1 MSRILLTIF
10 LATLSFSGFAQNAAF
25 PTKPV
30 RIVVGFPP
38 GGGADVVARAVA
50 DKFSETLGQPGV
62 VDNRAGASGNIA
74 ADFVARSPA
83 DGYTLYLATASNGI
97 NAAAAVTGSMKLGYD
112 IQKDLRPIVML
123 VRNQNVL
130 VANPKLPVS
139 SLRELIQLAKSE
151 PGKLNFGVMTAASQ
165 LAGEL
170 FRQMAKVDIVD
181 IPYKGAAPVVTDLL
195 GGQVELAILD
205 VAVVLPQ
212 IRAGKLKVL
221 AVSSTKR
228 FEGLPDV
235 PTFAE
240 AGVPGY
246 EASGWLGLMAPAD
259 TPPAVVSRLREAAT
273 KALAYPDV
281 AARLSQLG
289 VTPAAGSSEE
299 FAQFLRADVNKWTKV
314 LRVGNIKLGG

>member
-1 MSRILLTIF
+1 MRRILLTII

-25 PTKPV
+25 PNRPV
-30 RIVVGFPP
+30 RVVVGFPP

-50 DKFSETLGQPGV
+50 DKFNETLGQPGLV
-62 VDNRAGASGNIA
+62 ENRAGASGNIA
-74 ADFVARSPA
+74 ADYVARSPA
-83 DGYTLYLATASNGI
+83 DGHTLYLATASNSI
-97 NAAAAVTGSMKLGYD
+97 NTAAAVTGAMKLNYD
-112 IQKDLRPIVML
+112 LQKDLRPIVML

-139 SLRELIQLAKSE
+139 NLRELIQLAKSE

-181 IPYKGAAPVVTDLL
+181 IPYRGAAPVVTDLL

-205 VAVVLPQ
+205 VAVALPQ
-212 IRAGKLKVL
+212 LRAGTLKAL
-221 AVSSTKR
+221 AVTSTKR

-246 EASGWLGLMAPAD
+246 EASGWLGLMAPAG
-259 TPPAVVSRLREAAT
+259 TPPAVISRLREAAT

-281 AARLSQLG
+281 AARLSELG

-299 FAQFLRADVNKWTKV
+299 FAEFLRADVNKWTKV
-314 LRVGNIKLGG
+314 LLVGNIKLGG

>member
-10 LATLSFSGFAQNAAF
+10 LATLSFSGFAQDAAF
-25 PTKPV
+25 PNRPV
-30 RIVVGFPP
+30 RIVVGFPA
-38 GGGADVVARAVA
+38 GGGTDVVARAVA
-50 DKFSETLGQPGV
+50 DKFNEILGQPGLV
-62 VDNRAGASGNIA
+62 ENRAGASGNIA
-74 ADFVARSPA
+74 ADYVARSLA
-83 DGYTLYLATASNGI
+83 DGHTLYLATASNSI
-97 NAAAAVTGSMKLGYD
+97 NTAAAITGSMKLSYD
-112 IQKDLRPIVML
+112 LQKDLRPVVML

-139 SLRELIQLAKSE
+139 NLRELIELAKSE

-205 VAVVLPQ
+205 VAVALPQ
-212 IRAGKLKVL
+212 LRAGTLKAL
-221 AVSSTKR
+221 AVTSTER
-228 FEGLPDV
+228 FDGLPDV

-246 EASGWLGLMAPAD
+246 EATGWLGLMAPEG

-281 AARLSQLG
+281 AARLSQFG

-299 FAQFLRADVNKWTKV
+299 FAEFLRADVNKWTKV
-314 LRVGNIKLGG
+314 LRVGNIRLGG

>member
-1 MSRILLTIF
+1 MSQLLLTILF
-10 LATLSFSGFAQNAAF
+10 ALLPFSALAQDADF
-25 PTKPV
+25 PTRPV
-30 RIVVGFPP
+30 RIIVGFPA
-38 GGGADVVARAVA
+38 GGGADVVARGVA
-50 DKFSETLGQPGV
+50 EKFKDVLGQPGLV
-62 VDNRAGASGNIA
+62 ENRPGASGNIA
-74 ADFVARSPA
+74 ADFVTHSPA
-83 DGYTLYLATASNGI
+83 DGHTLYLATASNSI
-97 NAAAAVTGSMKLGYD
+97 NTAAAATGAMKLNYD
-112 IQKDLRPIVML
+112 LHKDLQPIVLL

-139 SLRELIQLAKSE
+139 NLRELIQLAQKE

-181 IPYKGAAPVVTDLL
+181 IPYRGAAPVVTDLL

-205 VAVVLPQ
+205 MAVALPQ
-212 IRAGKLKVL
+212 LRAGKLKAL
-221 AVSSTKR
+221 AVTSAKR
-228 FEGLPDV
+228 FAELPDV

-246 EASGWLGLMAPAD
+246 EASGWLGLMAPAG

-273 KALAYPDV
+273 KALADPGV
-281 AARLSQLG
+281 TASLTPLG

-299 FAQFLRADVNKWTKV
+299 FAEFLRADVDKWTKV
-314 LRVGNIKLGG
+314 LRAGHIKLGG